1 MTVLC
6 SIPVQIPV
14 HRIRVTA
21 KCLATGGPV
30 HTATLRLMD
39 YWGESPE
46 EIAEALGLRI
56 PYVQTLIGQLEQG
69 GEPVEREFVLWVDNA
84 RGRILPHTAL
94 TGVAVKPIRGGP
106 HTFPVEWPLSADM
119 LTPMGLQAGLSWDL
133 GLEGYVEV
141 LDVTEVLADIR
152 NPSLPHLLRL
162 PDTQLVIR
170 SDATQT
176 TSRTCRFAVTQHGV
190 HDALLTKW
198 VNTNYIKDLRDLVD
212 NSDLLAAYTPPSHL
226 NQITGDGQ
234 WQQLEPHPKQMRERV
249 TDAADAARERLV
261 LCAPDLRF
269 IPNWIEQTLEHVAER
284 DIEIVLCPSTAE
296 HVPRDWHFD
305 FTTTPISDQPPV
317 LSLISDEDHAVIHTD
332 PAACLDRDAPP
343 VHQGLYATGQHA
355 AIGRLLDKLN
365 LGRLRRRPPV
375 PKLTPQVIASMLRR
389 ELDKLRV
396 ELPQTVQANI
406 QPQDEQFAIETLD
419 RHPPREKPTKAAWK
433 AAAGIAWERILIERV
448 SHLSARHEQ
457 LTITA
462 ERWKPPNVRL
472 DLDMIVHDSQ
482 KSVVWILDAKNSER
496 SDDQLSKM
504 RSQIRLLER
513 NPELTHG
520 CPTII
525 GVIVHRLGQL
535 HSTPQQT
542 EHHDIL
548 RCTLQGLADLLLAK
562 RLPGERPQP
571 RTRPKAA

>member
-46 EIAEALGLRI
+46 EIAEVLGLEI
-56 PYVQTLIGQLEQG
+56 PYVQRLIRQLEQG
-69 GEPVEREFVLWVDNA
+69 GEPIEREFVLWVDNA

-106 HTFPVEWPLSADM
+106 HTFQLEPPLLRDG
-119 LTPMGLQAGLSWDL
+119 LTSMGLQAGLSWDL

-141 LDVTEVLADIR
+141 LDVSDVRADIR
-152 NPSLPHLLRL
+152 DPSLPHVLRL

-170 SDATQT
+170 SGQADAHPWE
-176 TSRTCRFAVTQHGV
+176 FAVTQHGV
-190 HDALLTKW
+190 HEPQLTAW
-198 VNTNYIKDLRDLVD
+198 AQTNYAKDLLDLVRD
-212 NSDLLAAYTPPSHL
+212 SKLLSPYKPPSHL
-226 NQITGDGQ
+226 TQITGDGQ
-234 WQQLEPHPKQMRERV
+234 WQQLEPHPRRMRERV
-249 TDAADAARERLV
+249 SDAAENARERLV

-269 IPNWIEQTLEHVAER
+269 VPTWLEQTLENVAER
-284 DIEIVLCPSTAE
+284 DIEIVLCPAKAE

-305 FTTTPISDQPPV
+305 FVTTAVSDQPPV
-317 LSLISDEDHAVIHTD
+317 LSLISDEAHAVIHSD

-343 VHQGLYATGQHA
+343 VHQSLYASNQHT

-365 LGRLRRRPPV
+365 LGRLRRRLPA
-375 PKLTPQVIASMLRR
+375 PKLTPQIVASMLRQA
-389 ELDKLRV
+389 LRGSPWRAAPNRTSRYPTRGRAV
-396 ELPQTVQANI
+396 R
-406 QPQDEQFAIETLD
+406 D
-419 RHPPREKPTKAAWK
+419 RDARPPPPREKPTQAARK
-433 AAAGIAWERILIERV
+433 AAAGIAWERALIERV
-448 SHLSARHEQ
+448 AHLSAQHDG

-462 ERWKPPNVRL
+462 ERWQPPGVKL
-472 DLDMIVHDSQ
+472 DLDLIVHDRQ
-482 KSVVWILDAKNSER
+482 KQVVWILDAKNSKR
-496 SDDQLSKM
+496 SDDQIAKM
-504 RSQIRLLER
+504 RSQIKLLER

-525 GVIVHRLGQL
+525 GLIVHHRNQL
-535 HSTPQQT
+535 ASTPQTT

-562 RLPGERPQP
+562 RLPGSS
-571 RTRPKAA
+571 

>member
-1 MTVLC
+1 VTVLC

-46 EIAEALGLRI
+46 EIAEVLGLEI
-56 PYVQTLIGQLEQG
+56 PYVQRLIRQLEQG
-69 GEPVEREFVLWVDNA
+69 GEPIEREFVLWVDNA

-106 HTFPVEWPLSADM
+106 HTFQLEPPLSRDG
-119 LTPMGLQAGLSWDL
+119 LTSMGLQAGLSWDL
-133 GLEGYVEV
+133 GLEGYVEALEV
-141 LDVTEVLADIR
+141 SDVRADIR
-152 NPSLPHLLRL
+152 DPSLPHVLRL

-170 SDATQT
+170 SGQADAHPWE
-176 TSRTCRFAVTQHGV
+176 FAVTQHGV
-190 HDALLTKW
+190 HEPQLTAW
-198 VNTNYIKDLRDLVD
+198 AQTNYAKDLLDLVRD
-212 NSDLLAAYTPPSHL
+212 SKLLSPYRPPGHL
-226 NQITGDGQ
+226 TQLTLPQ
-234 WQQLEPHPKQMRERV
+234 TEWEQLEPHPRRMRERV
-249 TDAADAARERLV
+249 SDAAENARERLV

-269 IPNWIEQTLEHVAER
+269 VPTWLEQTLENVAER
-284 DIEIVLCPSTAE
+284 DIEIVLCPAKAE

-305 FTTTPISDQPPV
+305 FTTTPLPDQPPV
-317 LSLISDEDHAVIHTD
+317 LSLISDEDHAVIHSD

-343 VHQGLYATGQHA
+343 VHQSLHASNQHT

-365 LGRLRRRPPV
+365 LGRLRRRPPA
-375 PKLTPQVIASMLRR
+375 PKLTPQIIASMLRQAL
-389 ELDKLRV
+389 EGLRG
-396 ELPQTVQANI
+396 ELPRTVRADI
-406 QPQDEQFAIETLD
+406 QPKDEQFAIETLD
-419 RHPPREKPTKAAWK
+419 RHPPREKPTQAARK
-433 AAAGIAWERILIERV
+433 AAAGIAWERVLIERV
-448 SHLSARHEQ
+448 AHLSAQHDA

-462 ERWKPPNVRL
+462 ERWQPPGVKL
-472 DLDMIVHDSQ
+472 DLDLIVHDRQ
-482 KSVVWILDAKNSER
+482 KQVVWILDAKNSKR
-496 SDDQLSKM
+496 SDDQIAKM

-525 GVIVHRLGQL
+525 GLIVHHRNQL
-535 HSTPQQT
+535 AGTPQTT

-548 RCTLQGLADLLLAK
+548 RCTLQGLGDLLLAK
-562 RLPGERPQP
+562 RLPGTP
-571 RTRPKAA
+571 